1 MSDGIDRPLLNLLPL
16 ITVVHPKVEQT
27 EEYFSAAHRHG
38 DFLVNIVIEEF
49 YQEVVR
55 GILDKSTQ
63 MVLVEAVE
71 DVACLLCFF
80 LQEVFLKF
88 YLVC

>member
-1 MSDGIDRPLLNLLPL
+1 MSDLM
-16 ITVVHPKVEQT
+16 TVVLSKIEQT
-27 EEYFSAAHRHG
+27 EECFSAAHRHG
-38 DFLVNIVIEEF
+38 ESLVNIVIEEC

-55 GILDKSTQ
+55 WILDKSTQ
-63 MVLVEAVE
+63 MVLVETVK
-71 DVACLLCFF
+71 DVAYLLCFL